1 MNYFDYNGKNMA
13 YKVDG
18 DKNLKPLVLLNGIMM
33 NMNSW
38 EPFMPN
44 FLQHRQIIRIDM
56 LDQGASDKMDS
67 DYTLEDQAK
76 AVIALLDS
84 LNIEKYDLFGISY
97 GAHTALTISTLDVKR
112 VDKLLVYNCL
122 PNTNKLLKDIGTSWI
137 IAAQKND
144 PELFFLNTIPIIY
157 SVQFY
162 VDNSA
167 WMDAR
172 KPLLLKV
179 FDEPFLQSMI
189 RLVKSS
195 ESYDVRDRLVEIKA
209 NTLVVGC
216 SDDLLTPAKI
226 TKTLAENIT
235 NSKYIELPDCGH
247 ASMYEKPN
255 EFLTTLCGFLLH
267 DNVKIV

>member
-1 MNYFDYNGKNMA
+1 MNFFNYNGKNIA

-18 DKNLKPLVLLNGIMM
+18 DEGLKPLVLLNGIMM

-44 FLQHRQIIRIDM
+44 FLKHRQIIRIDM
-56 LDQGASDKMDS
+56 LDQGSSEKMDCE
-67 DYTLEDQAK
+67 YNLEDQAK
-76 AVIALLDS
+76 AVISLLDY
-84 LNIEKYDLFGISY
+84 LNIKMYDIFGISY
-97 GAHTALTISTLDVKR
+97 GAHTALTIATMDTTR

-137 IAAQKND
+137 VAAQKND

-157 SVQFY
+157 SIKFY
-162 VDNSA
+162 QEHSA

-172 KPLLLKV
+172 KPLLLNV
-179 FDEPFLQSMI
+179 FNETYLQSMI

-195 ESYDVRDRLVEIKA
+195 ESYDVREKLSNIKA

-216 SDDLLTPAKI
+216 SDDLLTPAKY
-226 TKTLAENIT
+226 TKTIADNIT
-235 NSKYIELPDCGH
+235 NSKYIELLDCGH

-255 EFLTTLCGFLLH
+255 EFISTLCGFLLH